1 MGDYHRNSP
10 EEIDSPFRSLLKINL
25 KDKMKKGKV
34 SLFAPKASLDYH
46 YPSVNNKDTSRRYHK
61 PLLLRVKE
69 DQV

>member
-1 MGDYHRNSP
+1 
-10 EEIDSPFRSLLKINL
+10 
-25 KDKMKKGKV
+25 MKKGKV